1 MTIIA
6 ISHQLGSGGR
16 EIGQRVAHD
25 LGWPYVDH
33 EIVQGVANRLGISEA
48 TATAYDEKADHL
60 IDQIFSAYRY
70 DVPLDPTSLD
80 EEATVD
86 TLSYQQATQGVIETV
101 AARGNVVIAGH
112 GANFY
117 LKNRDDLISIFIF
130 ASLESRAKRLVERDK
145 LNLAEATRQLHHNDS
160 ERAHY
165 IKSLYHADW
174 CDRKFYDL
182 LLNTSQLSIE
192 TAARLIGQ
200 LVPIKK

>member
-16 EIGQRVAHD
+16 EIGQRVAQD

-48 TATAYDEKADHL
+48 TAKALDEKADHL
-60 IDQIFSAYRY
+60 IDQIFSTFRY
-70 DVPLDPTSLD
+70 DVPLDPTPFD
-80 EEATVD
+80 EEPAVD
-86 TLSYQQATQGVIETV
+86 TLTYQQATQGVIETV

-117 LKNRDDLISIFIF
+117 LKNRDDLLSIFIF
-130 ASLESRAKRLVERDK
+130 ASLETRSKRLMERDN
-145 LNLAEATRQLHHNDS
+145 LNMTEATKQVQHNDN

-165 IKSLYHADW
+165 IKSFYHADW
-174 CDRKFYDL
+174 CDRRYYDL
-182 LLNTSQLSIE
+182 LINTSRLSIE
-192 TAARLIGQ
+192 AAATLIDQ
-200 LVPIKK
+200 LASLKK

>member
-25 LGWPYVDH
+25 LGWPYVDN

-48 TATAYDEKADHL
+48 TATAFDEKADHL

-70 DVPLDPTSLD
+70 DVPLDPTTLVQEPD
-80 EEATVD
+80 VD
-86 TLSYQQATQGVIETV
+86 TLTYQQATQGVIETV
-101 AARGNVVIAGH
+101 AASGNVVIAGH

-117 LKNRDDLISIFIF
+117 LKDREDLLSIFVF
-130 ASLESRAKRLVERDK
+130 AGPETRAKRLMERDK
-145 LNLAEATRQLHHNDS
+145 LNLAEAMKQLHHNDY

-182 LLNTSQLSIE
+182 LINTSHLSIE
-192 TAARLIGQ
+192 TAACLIDQ
-200 LVPIKK
+200 LASPKK